1 MNDRLERLPVLELE
15 EKFVAALRAGSR
27 LILSAPTGSGKST
40 QVPQIL
46 LRNGFLERGRLIVL
60 QPRRLAA
67 RLLAKRV
74 AQELRTPLG
83 GTVGYQIRLDD
94 VSSKE
99 TRIKFV
105 TEGILLRMFLHN
117 PRLQGVDAIV
127 FDEFHER
134 HLSSDLA
141 LAAAVRL
148 QKMFRPD
155 LKLIVMS
162 ATLDAEKLKEYLD
175 SCVHLESQGR
185 VYPVTTEYLERRID
199 FAKTPVWSAA
209 ADAVQEAARKGLSGH
224 ALVFMPGAYEIQRTV
239 QELQGRGLSRD
250 WLVTG
255 LHGEMPPEQQDL
267 ALSDGAKP
275 RIIVATNVAETS
287 ITIDGI
293 CLVVDS
299 GLAKIARFDPHRG
312 INTLLTEKISQASAE
327 QRKGRAGR
335 TAAGHCI
342 RLWTEL
348 EHRDR
353 RPQELPEIKRVDL
366 AETVLHL
373 KEMGEGDLNR
383 FPWFEPP
390 DAVSLARA
398 LTLLNDLGALEG
410 EGGGISE
417 IGRQMLAFPV
427 HPRYARMLLAAQS
440 LDCVQ
445 PVAWIAALTQE
456 RNLLLPNIDKRT
468 EELRERFWG
477 QEDHSD
483 LLVMMQAWNHAAKH
497 QFQPDECRRMGIHGQ
512 AARQVGAVA
521 RQFLALAERQGMKVE
536 EKPVDGEAISRCI
549 LAGFSDQ
556 LARRLDG
563 GTLRCDLVH
572 GRRGVLARESVV
584 RKAEL
589 LVANEIREAQTREGL
604 QVLLTLATRVEE
616 KWLEEMYP
624 GDFSEERETV
634 FDSSIRKV
642 VTRWRRRFR
651 DLVLAEKIDENKVDL
666 DAAAR
671 ILTNE
676 VVKGNCPIKAWDDE
690 VEQFVVRI
698 NCLANWWPE
707 LELPPIHDEDRKT
720 LIEQICYGSTSCKE
734 VKDKAVWPVLKGW
747 LSHSQAGLL
756 DRYAPVRFA
765 LPNGK
770 QIKIQYAAGEKP
782 VLAARI
788 QDFYGVEEDL
798 TIADGRMPLTLHVL
812 APNFR
817 PVQITS
823 HLGEFWKET
832 YPKIKPELQRRY
844 PKHQWK

>member
-1 MNDRLERLPVLELE
+1 MELE
-15 EKFVAALRAGSR
+15 ERLVAEMRRGSR
-27 LILSAPTGSGKST
+27 LLLSAPTGSGKST

-46 LRNGFLERGRLIVL
+46 LRNGFLDQGQLIVL

-74 AQELRTPLG
+74 AQEMKSPLG
-83 GTVGYQIRLDD
+83 GVVGYQIRLDD
-94 VSSKE
+94 VSSRD

-105 TEGILLRMFLHN
+105 TEGILMRMLLRN
-117 PRLQGVDAIV
+117 PRLSGVSAIV

-141 LAAAVRL
+141 LAVALRL
-148 QKMFRPD
+148 QKAHRPD

-162 ATLDAEKLKEYLD
+162 ATLETERLLQYLHP
-175 SCVHLESQGR
+175 CPWLESQGR
-185 VYPVTTEYLERRID
+185 VHPVTTEYLERRID
-199 FAKTPVWSAA
+199 FTKTPVWAAA
-209 ADAVQEAARKGLSGH
+209 ADAVAESIRKGMPGH
-224 ALVFMPGAYEIQRTV
+224 ALVFMPGAYEIQRTL

-250 WLVTG
+250 WLIAG
-255 LHGEMPPEQQDL
+255 LHGEMPAEQQDV
-267 ALSDGAKP
+267 ALSDGDRP

-293 CLVVDS
+293 RLVVDS

-335 TAAGHCI
+335 TAPGHCV
-342 RLWTEL
+342 RLWTDL

-353 RPQELPEIKRVDL
+353 RGQELPEIKRVDL
-366 AETVLHL
+366 SEAILHL
-373 KEMGEGDLNR
+373 KEMGEADLAEFPWLEAPESISLNR
-383 FPWFEPP
+383 
-390 DAVSLARA
+390 ALA
-398 LTLLNDLGALEG
+398 LLHDLGALEKGG
-410 EGGGISE
+410 ETISE
-417 IGRQMLAFPV
+417 TGRRMLAFPL
-427 HPRYARMLLAAQS
+427 HPRYARMLIAAEK
-440 LDCVQ
+440 LGCVRS
-445 PVAWIAALTQE
+445 VAWIVALTQE
-456 RNLLLPNIDKRT
+456 RNLLLSNVDKRT
-468 EELRERFWG
+468 EESRERLWG
-477 QEDHSD
+477 REEDSD
-483 LLVMMQAWNHAAKH
+483 LFVMMQAWIYAEQH
-497 QFQPDECRRMGIHGQ
+497 QFNPDECRRMGIHGQ
-512 AARQVGAVA
+512 TARQVGLAA
-521 RQFLALAERQGMKVE
+521 RQFLNLAERQGMPVE
-536 EKPVDGEAISRCI
+536 DKAEDGAAIARCV

-616 KWLEEMYP
+616 EWLLEMFAE
-624 GDFSEERETV
+624 DFSEERETV

-642 VTRWRRRFR
+642 VTRWQKKFR
-651 DLVLAEKIDENKVDL
+651 DLTLAEKTDENKVDR

-671 ILTNE
+671 LLTEE
-676 VVKGNCPIKAWDDE
+676 VLRGNCTIKAWDDE
-690 VEQFVVRI
+690 VEQFIIRL
-698 NCLANWWPE
+698 NCLAQWWPD
-707 LELPPIHDEDRKT
+707 LELPSISGEDRKT
-720 LIEQICYGSTSCKE
+720 LIEQICYGSTSYKE

-747 LSHSQAGLL
+747 LSASQSGLL
-756 DRYAPVRFA
+756 DRYAPVRYA
-765 LPNGK
+765 LPGGK
-770 QIKIQYAAGEKP
+770 QIKLQYAAGEKP

-788 QDFYGVEEDL
+788 QDLYGVEKGL
-798 TIADGRMPLTLHVL
+798 SLADGRVDISLHVL

-832 YPKIKPELQRRY
+832 YPKLKPELQRRY
-844 PKHQWK
+844 PKHQWR